1 MKTGHTGGGKRVII
15 TDGTTDAFV
24 EPSSQGLT
32 TSRAIHKRVDNS
44 NQWIASYRWAA
55 VASAADVFFHIK
67 VGATKN
73 PHGVVRI
80 STGAA
85 ITYYVYE
92 NPTLTNDGTALDN
105 VNQNRQIVI
114 APGTACYIDP
124 TITANGFQLE
134 IGTFGTAGKFTAT
147 GEQVENGGYFLLKKS
162 EDYLVRVTNDDEAAQ
177 DISMAYMWH
186 EE

>member
-15 TDGTTDAFV
+15 TDGTTDAFI

-44 NQWIASYRWAA
+44 NQWIASYRWLAI
-55 VASAADVFFHIK
+55 ASGASIFFHIK
-67 VGATKN
+67 VGANKN

-85 ITYYVYE
+85 VTYYIYE
-92 NPTLTNDGTALDN
+92 NPTLTNDGVALAN
-105 VNQNRQIVI
+105 VCQNRQIVVS
-114 APGTACYIDP
+114 PDVACFIDP
-124 TITANGFQLE
+124 TITANGTQLE

-147 GEQVENGGYFLLKKS
+147 GAQIENGGYFLLKKS
-162 EDYLVRVTNDDEAAQ
+162 ESYLIRVTNDDENAQ
-177 DISMAYMWH
+177 DLSIAYMWH